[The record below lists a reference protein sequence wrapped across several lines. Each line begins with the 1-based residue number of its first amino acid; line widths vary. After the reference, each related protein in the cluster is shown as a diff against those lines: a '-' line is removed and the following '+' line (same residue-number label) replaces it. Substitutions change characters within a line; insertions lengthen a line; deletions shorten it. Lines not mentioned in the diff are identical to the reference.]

1 MTARRLDAAMA
12 YAPNLDGLGRASR
25 GVPRLPQG
33 PAQEPQPKRE
43 GERIPAVEVRVGM
56 AVRGMSYWGAYAG
69 RWLRVN
75 TVGYP
80 RYQGL
85 VAIDCEGGR
94 SLLVGPDVL
103 VQVLREEGGQ

>member
-33 PAQEPQPKRE
+33 PVPAPQPKRE
-43 GERIPAVEVRVGM
+43 GERIPAADVCVGM
-56 AVRGMSYWGAYAG
+56 QVKGLPYWGAYAG

-75 TVGYP
+75 AVGYP

-85 VAIDCEGGR
+85 VAVDCEGGR

>member
-12 YAPNLDGLGRASR
+12 YAPNLDGLGKASR

-33 PAQEPQPKRE
+33 PAPTPQPKRE
-43 GERIPAVEVRVGM
+43 GEWIPASDVR
-56 AVRGMSYWGAYAG
+56 AGMSVKGLPYWGALAG
-69 RWLRVN
+69 RWCRVN
-75 TVGYP
+75 VVGYP

-94 SLLVGPDVL
+94 SLVVGPDVL
-103 VQVLREEGGQ
+103 VAVLREEGGQ